1 MASSTLLTRRFSSA
15 HAQPASSSTLTIP
28 DTDGAYEAIDENA
41 KLLASITELE
51 AAAAAE
57 YDDAG
62 SGATDEERSARN
74 AAAQRKLARMKE
86 ELGKRIE
93 ICAKWSDEAPNNP
106 LPPLLPA
113 ARNAARTA
121 SKRHERDLLDG
132 RPAGSAAAA
141 AAAAAGAGVVAS
153 ADAIAAL
160 GGVGIGVGGAAA
172 AASAAAAAAAAAA
185 GGGLSNSSLA
195 GVKRLIGEFRESA
208 AASAGLLPGGG
219 RGMMGMLGGGVAEGY
234 PKAAKRSKRD
244 GPGGGGGGGYGS
256 SSSSSSSGGPGRG
269 GRRTPGGFSDGF
281 GGVLASHD
289 EVIRFR
295 GLCRVGRRWKAQ
307 ITYGGTTH
315 HLGMYSSQE
324 EAALAYDASARVHHK
339 NASLNFPDLA
349 GAPLGE
355 GQLAAARAA
364 AAATVSTKRAEK
376 AAKKAGKAAA
386 MASALSSAAAAGG
399 SVAPPTFVG
408 LGGPAPMKAF
418 SKAAAAPPK
427 IRSV

>member
-160 GGVGIGVGGAAA
+160 GGVGGVGGAAA

-244 GPGGGGGGGYGS
+244 GPGGGGGGGYGSS